1 MTEPVTQGA
10 APADPAP
17 GPRVGPSSFLTLHYR
32 LSLADGADAPAGR
45 TDGVAT
51 GADVIFD
58 TFEAKPATL
67 QMGAGQL
74 VGPLEQ
80 CLIGLAEGESR
91 QFVLPCEQAF
101 GPRNPELVRS
111 VARSVLEANSPTD
124 TEYEPGDLVDFP
136 APDGQRFAGVLK
148 SLDGEHAWF
157 DFNHPLAGRTVRF
170 DVRILG
176 VLRACPVCPLSI

>member
-1 MTEPVTQGA
+1 MTESVDQAA
-10 APADPAP
+10 APSGPP
-17 GPRVGPSSFLTLHYR
+17 PPRVGPGSFLTLHYR
-32 LSLADGADAPAGR
+32 LSLAEQAGE
-45 TDGVAT
+45 GVVPGLPGTASE
-51 GADVIFD
+51 VIFD
-58 TFEAKPATL
+58 TFTEKPATL

-74 VGPLEQ
+74 VEPLER
-80 CLIGLAEGESR
+80 CLLGLAEGESR
-91 QFVLPCEQAF
+91 EFVLPCEQAF

-111 VARSVLEANSPTD
+111 VARSTLAANSPED

-148 SLDGEHAWF
+148 SFDGEHAWF

-176 VLRACPVCPLSI
+176 VL